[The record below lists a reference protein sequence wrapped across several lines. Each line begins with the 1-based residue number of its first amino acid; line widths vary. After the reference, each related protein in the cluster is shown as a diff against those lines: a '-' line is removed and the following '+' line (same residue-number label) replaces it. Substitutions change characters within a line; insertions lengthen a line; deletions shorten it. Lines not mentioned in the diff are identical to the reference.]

1 MSHLELFGIT
11 YNPFVKNSK
20 FIEYKSNDFKQLIIR
35 LNHLTK
41 NNGLGIITGEPGLGK
56 TTAVRLWSSSLN
68 TSSYNVIYI
77 KLSTLSICEFYTQLA
92 SSLHLEEIGS
102 KRKNFKN
109 IQDEIKRLYVEKRIT
124 TVIVIDEANHLSTQ
138 ILNDIKMLIN
148 FDMDSKDF
156 MIMLFVGQNTLR
168 SSLLAKS
175 NEPLR
180 QRISLNFNFSHLEQN
195 EVKGYVLDRLKTS
208 GLFIDNFISEQAF
221 EVLVN
226 NCFGT
231 PRIINQIMD
240 KCLFFVENK
249 KEDCITEH
257 TMLNAVE
264 EITI

>member
-1 MSHLELFGIT
+1 MCYLEQFGIK

-35 LNHLTK
+35 LNHLIK

-56 TTAVRLWSSSLN
+56 TTAIRLWSDSLN
-68 TSSYNVIYI
+68 TSSYNMLYI
-77 KLSTLSICEFYTQLA
+77 KLSTLSICEFYTQIA

-109 IQDEIKRLYVEKRIT
+109 IQDEIKRLYIEKRIT
-124 TVIVIDEANHLSTQ
+124 TVIIIDEANHLSTQ

-148 FDMDSKDF
+148 FDMDSKDC

-180 QRISLNFNFSHLEQN
+180 QRISLNFNFSHYEYN
-195 EVKGYVLDRLKTS
+195 EVKGYVLDRLEKS
-208 GLFIDNFISEQAF
+208 GLNTDKFISEQAL
-221 EVLVN
+221 ELLAN
-226 NCFGT
+226 SCFGT

-240 KCLFFVENK
+240 KCLFFVENQ
-249 KEDCITEH
+249 KECCISENI
-257 TMLNAVE
+257 MLNAIE
-264 EITI
+264 ETTI